1 MCVYV
6 CVIKGMESSHFRSLS
21 SRLVLYKYF
30 HLSIFTMTQSTY
42 YSSKRNHMERRQRE
56 TKCPEE
62 GLQSS
67 DSNAEWTLQPVLVPL
82 LHALD
87 TELSHEYDL
96 APKFF
101 M

>member
-1 MCVYV
+1 
-6 CVIKGMESSHFRSLS
+6 
-21 SRLVLYKYF
+21 
-30 HLSIFTMTQSTY
+30 
-42 YSSKRNHMERRQRE
+42 MERRQRE